1 MIRRLLSVGC
11 IILVFPLLEGSVISL
26 PFSLLSL
33 IFLATTRKHV
43 SVFFLAIVNGLIL
56 DLITLRPLG
65 ITGIFYTV
73 FLFLLFLYERK
84 YETSTLPFI
93 LSAVFVGVLIYS
105 VIFNNTHIT
114 LQIILSI
121 IIITLVYSLSA
132 KIFRS
137 SSVQHDTLFT

>member
-11 IILVFPLLEGSVISL
+11 IILVFPLLEGTVISL
-26 PFSLLSL
+26 PFSFLSL

-105 VIFNNTHIT
+105 VIFSNTHIT